1 MLKAQFIDMIREP
14 RHLDSAQVAE
24 LESIVKEYPFFE
36 SAHLLYTKGL
46 HQYNALNYTRQLRK
60 TAIVANSRAVLYEL
74 LHPKEVA
81 PLQQPVTKV
90 PETVPEPLVESLL
103 PEEPVVEPEKVPEE
117 LQQDVTPLTL
127 NPVSITSDEIKV
139 VYITTVPKTPEILP
153 EKEEK
158 AVVQEGLLKD
168 QTTEVSL
175 NEEQTLSKEAA
186 SQEEIVILQNIEN
199 ATEVPAELSEEEQL
213 NRSIGLEISR
223 GIIQSYVETELIK
236 TPELEKEEAPRPLSF
251 TDWLNRVK
259 TESGTISKTEVK
271 LPPAPEKEL
280 RKEEKL
286 PKTEKKTTGF
296 DQKKNIIDKIID
308 SDPGRIKLGG
318 NKFFTPAT
326 DAKQSLLENEHLV
339 TETLAKI
346 YALQGNISKA
356 IRAYEILSL
365 KFPQKS
371 VYFASLI
378 EKLKK

>member
-1 MLKAQFIDMIREP
+1 MLKAQFIDIIREP

-74 LHPKEVA
+74 LHPKEITR
-81 PLQQPVTKV
+81 LQQPLGKVTEIV
-90 PETVPEPLVESLL
+90 TDPVVDSIIA
-103 PEEPVVEPEKVPEE
+103 EEPVAETKEIPAEE
-117 LQQDVTPLTL
+117 IPALNL
-127 NPVSITSDEIKV
+127 NPVSITNDEIKV
-139 VYITTVPKTPEILP
+139 VYITTIAKTPEVLP

-158 AVVQEGLLKD
+158 LPVP
-168 QTTEVSL
+168 
-175 NEEQTLSKEAA
+175 EEQVKEKKEPALA
-186 SQEEIVILQNIEN
+186 KEMSSQEEIAILQNIEN
-199 ATEVPAELSEEEQL
+199 ETEEPAELSDEEQL
-213 NRSIGLEISR
+213 NRSIGQEISR
-223 GIIQSYVETELIK
+223 GIVQSYVETELIK
-236 TPELEKEEAPRPLSF
+236 TPELEKEEEPKPLSF

-259 TESGTISKTEVK
+259 TEAGTISKTEAK
-271 LPPAPEKEL
+271 LPETTEKNLPE
-280 RKEEKL
+280 EEKL
-286 PKTEKKTTGF
+286 SKTEKKTSSF
-296 DQKKNIIDKIID
+296 EQKKNIIDKIID
-308 SDPGRIKLGG
+308 SDPGRIKLGS